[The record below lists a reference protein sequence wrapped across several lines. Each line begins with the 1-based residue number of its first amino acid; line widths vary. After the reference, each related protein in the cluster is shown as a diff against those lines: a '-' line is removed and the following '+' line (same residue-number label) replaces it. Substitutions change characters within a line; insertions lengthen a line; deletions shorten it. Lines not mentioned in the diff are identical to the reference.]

1 MREIFK
7 YLTII
12 VAMISVLS
20 GCNRDFEWEGFGVNN
35 DDTPEHCI
43 KLKKNSDGTTR
54 ISVYSDSS
62 WYAEMED
69 NVDWATLSN
78 TKGKGDGY
86 INFTYEVNHSGIRRA
101 FVLVHSK
108 GETRRVMVEQEGDE
122 LVFRFRAEDGSMVV
136 EKESTTYYLTFDANI
151 PSNYYKYIVL
161 HDVEY
166 EGEGGWI
173 TDAKVENEMLV
184 LDVMTNDTEKP
195 RKAKLTVTLTDPYTE
210 RVYTSS
216 ATITQETTSS
226 VGISWETLLARYEAA
241 TDRESNGSWVVK
253 TEGEEEENGVKISGV
268 CLSSPDNPN
277 AAMNAQS
284 SWSGSGFA
292 ATDTSINYST
302 NYLVSE
308 DGAYTMMIRMN
319 SPQDNVVS
327 QYSKVEI
334 RVDKLTLCK
343 LGEGRYQ
350 LSGVSSR
357 NIVSITNGNESDAP
371 TLERKISELTSSD
384 YYRIV
389 TLKDVEL
396 VYNKGALY
404 NTTDGYRYAC
414 DYYPTM
420 LRDKDGN
427 TIYMMFSY
435 KSTPWSRNGKEA
447 PCGSGDVTGIIT
459 YETSL
464 RYGDDDGSLGAFVIR
479 PFNEECL
486 KFNDDEEH
494 NFSVTH
500 TEWCWNDSN
509 LLLEGNA
516 AVAKVGEGKVY
527 HELNVVPT
535 LGPNFNGLT
544 YSTSAE
550 GTQVARMSCAFS
562 SKWMDAQGAFKG
574 LVFEFNAKTL
584 GGGASL
590 NLAYWA
596 GAQSSTGLNFP
607 SNWKLEY
614 SIDGVA
620 YTAVEGSEFDIHPFV
635 WWASDCVKFAIHGL
649 AQRSF
654 LLPTEL
660 CGVEKAYLRLVP
672 YNNKCASLSGPEG
685 ATFSAT
691 SANTGF
697 YLAAVTIKYNK

>member
-20 GCNRDFEWEGFGVNN
+20 GCNREFEWEGFGVNN

-43 KLKKNSDGTTR
+43 KLDKNSDGTTR

-69 NVDWATLSN
+69 EVDWATLSN
-78 TKGKGDGY
+78 TKGKGDGH

-108 GETRRVMVEQEGDE
+108 GETKRVMLEQAGDDI
-122 LVFRFRAEDGSMVV
+122 VFRFRAEDGSMTV
-136 EKESTTYYLTFDANI
+136 EKNATTYHLAFDANI
-151 PSNYYKYIVL
+151 PSNYYKHIAI

-173 TDAKVENEMLV
+173 RDVRVENEMLA
-184 LDVMTNDTEKP
+184 LDVMTNDTAES
-195 RKAKLTVTLTDPYTE
+195 RSAKLTVTLTDPYTE
-210 RVYTSS
+210 LVYTSS
-216 ATITQETTSS
+216 ATVIQEITSS
-226 VGISWETLLARYEAA
+226 VYINWDTLIARYEAA
-241 TDRESNGSWVVK
+241 TDRESDGSWEIK
-253 TEGEEEENGVKISGV
+253 TEGEEEENGVKISGY
-268 CLSSPDNPN
+268 CLSSPNNPN
-277 AAMNAQS
+277 AAMNTQS
-284 SWSGSGFA
+284 SWSGSSFA

-302 NYLVSE
+302 NYLMSE
-308 DGAYTMMIRMN
+308 DGVYTMMVRMN
-319 SPQDNVVS
+319 SPQDNIVS
-327 QYSKVEI
+327 QYSKADI
-334 RVDKLTLCK
+334 RVDGLTLCK

-350 LSGVSSR
+350 LSDVRSR
-357 NIVSITNGNESDAP
+357 DIVSISTGSESNVP
-371 TLERKISELTSSD
+371 VLERKISELTSGD

-404 NTTDGYRYAC
+404 NTTDGYRYAR

-420 LRDKDGN
+420 LRDKEGN
-427 TIYMMFSY
+427 TIYMMFSH
-435 KSTPWSRNGKEA
+435 KTTPWSRNGKEA

-459 YETSL
+459 YETSPC
-464 RYGDDDGSLGAFVIR
+464 YGDDSGSLGAFVIR

-486 KFNDDEEH
+486 KFNYDESN
-494 NFSVTH
+494 NFSATH
-500 TEWCWNDSN
+500 TEWSWNDSN
-509 LLLEGNA
+509 LILDGNA
-516 AVAKVGEGKVY
+516 AVAKIGEGKVY
-527 HELNVVPT
+527 HELNVTPA

-550 GTQVARMSCAFS
+550 GTQVARKSCSFS
-562 SKWMDAQGAFKG
+562 AKWIDAKGAFKG
-574 LVFEFNAKTL
+574 LIFEFNAKTL
-584 GGGASL
+584 GSGASL

-596 GAQSSTGLNFP
+596 GAQSKTGLNFP

-614 SIDGVA
+614 STDGVT
-620 YTAVEGSEFDIHPFV
+620 YTTVEGSEFDIHPFV

-649 AQRSF
+649 AQRSI
-654 LLPTEL
+654 LLPAEL
-660 CGVEKAYLRLVP
+660 SGVEKAYLRLAP
-672 YNNKCASLSGPEG
+672 YNNKCASLTDPEG
-685 ATFSAT
+685 ATFSNT